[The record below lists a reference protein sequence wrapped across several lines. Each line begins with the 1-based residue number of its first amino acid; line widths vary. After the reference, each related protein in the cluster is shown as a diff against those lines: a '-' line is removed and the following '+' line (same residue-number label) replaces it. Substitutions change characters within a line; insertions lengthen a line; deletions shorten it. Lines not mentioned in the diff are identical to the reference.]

1 MTQSNIILNV
11 LRENRGEWF
20 ESYKLVKLSTKW
32 GFLGTSADRRA
43 RELAEEDRIEVR
55 HIGKYVQYRAK
66 PKVHPPIECSTY
78 DWNGVCRH
86 VDF

>member
-43 RELAEEDRIEVR
+43 RELAEEGMIEVR
-55 HIGKYVQYRAK
+55 HIGKFAQYRARVK
-66 PKVHPPIECSTY
+66 DHPEIEC
-78 DWNGVCRH
+78 W
-86 VDF
+86 DFKWYGACKHLKS